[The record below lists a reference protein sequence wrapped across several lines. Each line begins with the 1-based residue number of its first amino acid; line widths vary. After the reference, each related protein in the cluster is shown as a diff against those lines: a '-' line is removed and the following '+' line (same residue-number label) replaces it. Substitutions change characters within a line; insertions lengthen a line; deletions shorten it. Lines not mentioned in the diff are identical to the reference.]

1 MSVGL
6 EFRGGGAEEMNRQSH
21 LNKRRNSMRIERQ
34 ESMKSLDRLAQ
45 NDLSQQMDNNPSN
58 RAQNEPSSQVRR
70 NKGHAM
76 LKKSKFEYK
85 DVQSDAS
92 DFSEGDLTLKE
103 TDEGCCSKTLTKSYI
118 LTPFL
123 ESFDKRVHI
132 KNL

>member
-1 MSVGL
+1 M
-6 EFRGGGAEEMNRQSH
+6 EFRAGGAEEMNSQSH
-21 LNKRRNSMRIERQ
+21 LNKRRNSMRI

-70 NKGHAM
+70 KQGHAM

-103 TDEGCCSKTLTKSYI
+103 TDEGCCSKILTKSYS
-118 LTPFL
+118 LVPFL
-123 ESFDKRVHI
+123 ESFDRRVHI
-132 KNL
+132 KNI

>member
-1 MSVGL
+1 
-6 EFRGGGAEEMNRQSH
+6 
-21 LNKRRNSMRIERQ
+21 MRIERQ

-45 NDLSQQMDNNPSN
+45 NDMDNNPSN

-70 NKGHAM
+70 KQGHAM

-123 ESFDKRVHI
+123 ESFDRRVHI

>member
-34 ESMKSLDRLAQ
+34 ESMNSLDSLAQ
-45 NDLSQQMDNNPSN
+45 NDLSQQMDKNPSN

-70 NKGHAM
+70 KKGHAM

-85 DVQSDAS
+85 DV
-92 DFSEGDLTLKE
+92 
-103 TDEGCCSKTLTKSYI
+103 
-118 LTPFL
+118 
-123 ESFDKRVHI
+123 
-132 KNL
+132 